1 LSILF
6 WKGAMPAGDSPVDPL
21 PSRKIEDLPRVLGLF
36 DAVAVVVGS
45 IIGSGIFLSKV
56 GRIAAELNSF
66 GPIICVWVGIGL
78 VTLCGSLALAELAA
92 MYPRAGGP
100 YLYLREAY
108 GKLPAFL
115 WGWTEFWVIRTGSIG
130 ALACATVIYLNEVA
144 LLPGTF
150 VQASLAIA
158 IVLGLSG
165 INYFSTRWGA
175 TVQNITTVVKVS
187 FLVAIICLPW
197 LMGKTDAANLAPV
210 WPSAGS
216 PSLWKGIGVAMVA
229 VLWPYDGWINIG
241 PVAEEIK
248 DPQRN
253 VPRGLALGML
263 IVIVVYVGANISYHM
278 TLSMDHLARSVNPST
293 GQIGPTSTVASDVF
307 AVLFGGPGR
316 TIAALGV
323 MCSTFGAVNSNML
336 TGPRIYFAM
345 ARDGLLPAAI
355 RTIHRKHRTPG
366 NAILIQGVWTT
377 ILLIVFYSWKKG
389 DARETF
395 EAMTDSVIFGGLIF
409 YSLSVAAVYVLRRT
423 RPDVP
428 RPYRTWGYPFT
439 PALLLVAYS
448 VAAVSEISARPTE
461 VLGILA
467 LIASGV
473 IYYAFAS
480 RSAAALNNSRIDNG
494 SV

>member
-1 LSILF
+1 
-6 WKGAMPAGDSPVDPL
+6 MPAADLPGVPL
-21 PSRKIEDLPRVLGLF
+21 PSGKIECLPRILGLF
-36 DAVAVVVGS
+36 DAVGVVVGS

-56 GRIAAELNSF
+56 GRVAAELNAF
-66 GPIICVWVGIGL
+66 GPILCVWIGVGL

-92 MYPRAGGP
+92 MFPHAGGP

-108 GKLPAFL
+108 GKFPAFL

-130 ALACATVIYLNEVA
+130 ALACATVIYLNEVVP
-144 LLPGTF
+144 LPTSF
-150 VQASLAIA
+150 LQASLAIG

-187 FLVAIICLPW
+187 FLGAIICLPL
-197 LMGKTDAANLAPV
+197 LMGKTDAAHLAPV
-210 WPSAGS
+210 WPAAAS
-216 PSLWKGIGVAMVA
+216 PNFWKAIGVAMVA

-253 VPRGLALGML
+253 VPRGLTLGML
-263 IVIVVYVGANISYHM
+263 VVIVAYVGANVSYHL
-278 TLSMDHLARSVNPST
+278 TLSMDDLARSVNPAT
-293 GQIGPTSTVASDVF
+293 GEIGPTSTVASDVF

-316 TIAALGV
+316 TIAAVGV

-355 RTIHRKHRTPG
+355 RTVHAAHQTPG
-366 NAILIQGVWTT
+366 NAILVQGAWTT
-377 ILLIVFYSWKKG
+377 ILLIVFYTREKNP
-389 DARETF
+389 RETF
-395 EAMTDSVIFGGLIF
+395 EAMTDSVIFAGLIF
-409 YSLSVAAVYVLRRT
+409 YSLSVAAVYVLRRS
-423 RPDVP
+423 RPDRP

-439 PALLLVAYS
+439 PALLLVAYCA
-448 VAAVSEISARPTE
+448 AAVSEITERPTE
-461 VLGILA
+461 SVGVAA
-467 LIASGV
+467 LIATGM

-480 RSAAALNNSRIDNG
+480 RTAGAKASR
-494 SV
+494 SS

>member
-1 LSILF
+1 
-6 WKGAMPAGDSPVDPL
+6 MAGDVTPGTPL
-21 PSRKIEDLPRVLGLF
+21 PSGNLQSLPRVLGLF
-36 DAVAVVVGS
+36 DAVTVVVGS

-56 GRIAAELNSF
+56 GRVAAELNSF
-66 GPIICVWVGIGL
+66 GPILCVWIGVGL

-92 MYPRAGGP
+92 MFPHAGGP

-130 ALACATVIYLNEVA
+130 ALACATVIYLNEVVP
-144 LLPGTF
+144 LPTAF
-150 VQASLAIA
+150 LQASLAIG

-175 TVQNITTVVKVS
+175 TVQNITTVVKVG
-187 FLVAIICLPW
+187 FLVAIICLPL
-197 LMGKTDAANLAPV
+197 LMGKTDTAHLAPM
-210 WPSAGS
+210 WPSSGS
-216 PSLWKGIGVAMVA
+216 PNLWKAIGVAMVA

-253 VPRGLALGML
+253 VPRGLAVGML
-263 IVIVVYVGANISYHM
+263 VVIVVYVGANVSYHL
-278 TLSMDHLARSVNPST
+278 TLPMDSLARQVNPVT
-293 GQIGPTSTVASDVF
+293 GEVGPTSTVASDVF
-307 AVLFGGPGR
+307 AVLFGGVGR

-345 ARDGLLPAAI
+345 ARDGLLPAAL
-355 RTIHRKHRTPG
+355 RSVHLHYRTPG
-366 NAILIQGVWTT
+366 NAILAQGIWTT
-377 ILLIVFYSWKKG
+377 ILLIVFYAREKNP
-389 DARETF
+389 RETF

-409 YSLSVAAVYVLRRT
+409 YSLSVAAVYVLRWT
-423 RPDVP
+423 RPDEP

-439 PALLLVAYS
+439 PALLLIAY
-448 VAAVSEISARPTE
+448 AAAALSEITERPME
-461 VLGILA
+461 SLGVAA
-467 LIASGV
+467 LIATGV

-480 RSAAALNNSRIDNG
+480 RGAAARARVS
-494 SV
+494 S

>member
-1 LSILF
+1 MSLAES
-6 WKGAMPAGDSPVDPL
+6 AGDVPDAGKLES
-21 PSRKIEDLPRVLGLF
+21 LPRVLGLF
-36 DAVAVVVGS
+36 DAVTVVVGS

-56 GRIAAELNSF
+56 GRVAAELNAF
-66 GPIICVWVGIGL
+66 GPIICVWIGVGL

-130 ALACATVIYLNEVA
+130 ALACATVIYLDKLVDGDAPLPPFIQA
-144 LLPGTF
+144 L
-150 VQASLAIA
+150 LAIA

-175 TVQNITTVVKVS
+175 TVQNITTVIKVS
-187 FLVAIICLPW
+187 FLVGIICLPL
-197 LMGKTDAANLAPV
+197 LMGKTDTAHLEPI

-216 PSLWKGIGVAMVA
+216 SGLLNGLGVAMIA

-241 PVAEEIK
+241 PVAEEIR

-263 IVIVVYVGANISYHM
+263 IVIFVYVGANISYHL
-278 TLSMDHLARSVNPST
+278 TLSMDHLARGVVNPAT
-293 GQIGPTSTVASDVF
+293 GKLEPTSTVASDVF
-307 AVLFGGPGR
+307 AVLFGSVGAK
-316 TIAALGV
+316 IAALGV

-345 ARDGLLPAAI
+345 ARDGLLPAAV
-355 RTIHRKHRTPG
+355 RTIHKIHQTPG
-366 NAILIQGVWTT
+366 NAILIQGAWTT
-377 ILLIVFYSWKKG
+377 ILLTVFYAWQ
-389 DARETF
+389 DNPRETF

-409 YSLSVAAVYVLRRT
+409 YGLSVAAVYVLRRT

-439 PALLLVAYS
+439 PALLLIAYS
-448 VAAVSEISARPTE
+448 AAAASEVAARPTE
-461 VLGILA
+461 SVGVVA

-473 IYYAFAS
+473 IYFVIAGKFAKPL
-480 RSAAALNNSRIDNG
+480 A
-494 SV
+494 